1 MGKTSQT
8 ITNPVSKIF
17 HIISLQLLFVS
28 LNSAFYVNISPD
40 RNVDIYVYNYHAA
53 PPAVIKFF
61 ADFSHF
67 CLADFLFLKHLT
79 ILLSPVFR
87 PFV

>member
-40 RNVDIYVYNYHAA
+40 RNVDIYVYIYHAA
-53 PPAVIKFF
+53 QRQ
-61 ADFSHF
+61 
-67 CLADFLFLKHLT
+67 
-79 ILLSPVFR
+79 ILLIAMDLGLYS
-87 PFV
+87 